1 MATKNYDE
9 ETNVLIEELMSDRNV
24 PVVEK
29 LMEQDDAEIAAET
42 IIVSFLTPPDKIDIQ
57 HTDDFNRLNYK
68 IVRAI
73 QEFLNKQPD
82 TDLAYFQSVGVKQ
95 KALGFKVM
103 SRAVEEMFS

>member
-1 MATKNYDE
+1 MATKNYDK
-9 ETNVLIEELMSDRNV
+9 ETTALVEELMNERKV

-42 IIVSFLTPPDKIDIQ
+42 IIVSFLTPPDKIDAQ
-57 HTDDFNRLNYK
+57 HMDDFNRLNYK

-82 TDLAYFQSVGVKQ
+82 TDLAYFRSMGVKQ
-95 KALGFKVM
+95 KAFGFKVM
-103 SRAVEEMFS
+103 ANALEQMFS